1 MMGII
6 NNKIN
11 VTFVSLLRTVCN
23 NAKYMRHALIHTVY
37 NSILSCPNIIIIFFF
52 MSIYEN
58 NEMRLM
64 SFGSTGDRLN
74 GIPLSG

>member
-37 NSILSCPNIIIIFFF
+37 NSILSCPCKYNNNIFFNVH
-52 MSIYEN
+52 I
-58 NEMRLM
+58 
-64 SFGSTGDRLN
+64 GK
-74 GIPLSG
+74 